1 MNVLVFILEMIGT
14 VAFAVS
20 GAVVALKKRMD
31 IFGVAVLGV
40 TTAVGG
46 GVMRDLLLGK
56 TPPAMFTDPVYALVA
71 VVVSLVVFL
80 PFVRRRVLSNNRAYE
95 LMLLISDS
103 AGLGA
108 FAAVGTQAVMD
119 SAYSDNLFLAVFLGT
134 ITGVG
139 GGVLRDLLA
148 NKIPKILA
156 KRIYACAAIAGA
168 LACALLWN
176 TAGEMWAMLAC
187 IVLTVVLRVLAA
199 HFKWSLPRPREDEV
213 EE

>member
-168 LACALLWN
+168 LTCALLWN

>member
-80 PFVRRRVLSNNRAYE
+80 PFVRRCVLSNNRVYE

-119 SAYSDNLFLAVFLGT
+119 SAYSDNLLLAVFLGT

-148 NKIPKILA
+148 NKMPKILA

-168 LACALLWN
+168 LICALLWN

-213 EE
+213 DE

>member
-20 GAVVALKKRMD
+20 GAVVGIKKRMD

-46 GVMRDLLLGK
+46 GVIRDLLLGK
-56 TPPAMFTDPVYALVA
+56 TPPNMFTDPIYALVA
-71 VVVSLVVFL
+71 VIVSVVVFL
-80 PFVRRRVLSNNRAYE
+80 PFVRRLVLLNNRAYE
-95 LMLLISDS
+95 TLLLISDA

-119 SAYSDNLFLAVFLGT
+119 SAYSSNVFLAVFIGT

-139 GGVLRDLLA
+139 GGVLRDLFA
-148 NKIPKILA
+148 NRMPKILA
-156 KRIYACAAIAGA
+156 KRVYACAAIAGA
-168 LACALLWN
+168 LVCAILWN
-176 TAGEMWAMLAC
+176 LVGEMWAMLAC
-187 IVLTVVLRVLAA
+187 IVITVVLRVLAA
-199 HFKWSLPRPREDEV
+199 HFKWSLPRPKKDEITK
-213 EE
+213 

>member
-119 SAYSDNLFLAVFLGT
+119 SAYRDNLFLAVFLGT